1 MGDKESPNFL
11 NMIEQDKI
19 KDLILNNLKTGHVLV
34 ELSISPSNQIFVVVD
49 SLTGVNIGDCVEYTK
64 LIEQN
69 FDREVE
75 DYELSVSSGG
85 IDLPLTAPIQFE
97 KNMNKTVELLTKSGK
112 KWEGILKM
120 YDGISVQ
127 IDVEVKELLE
137 GQKRKT
143 LVTKTLDFN
152 IDQDI
157 KTIKPVFKF

>member
-1 MGDKESPNFL
+1 
-11 NMIEQDKI
+11 
-19 KDLILNNLKTGHVLV
+19 
-34 ELSISPSNQIFVVVD
+34 
-49 SLTGVNIGDCVEYTK
+49 
-64 LIEQN
+64 
-69 FDREVE
+69 
-75 DYELSVSSGG
+75 
-85 IDLPLTAPIQFE
+85 
-97 KNMNKTVELLTKSGK
+97 
-112 KWEGILKM
+112 M